1 MGFLLVCVCAAEAT
15 IIPGI
20 RDYESPD
27 SQNYGINNAMHK
39 MIHERFICPVGHG
52 GFSVEIIED
61 YVVVYDCGSTSSP
74 QMVESCIDKLALHVN
89 HVDLLFISHFD
100 KDHVNTLRYLLSS
113 VRVKQAVTSLIP
125 KELRWCYNVYTKGA
139 YMAIMNLLGEYNV
152 ESGEYR
158 GNEVEEERF
167 HYGDIWE
174 WISKSMMTQKAFTSV
189 KAKLPP
195 AGIDIKQIENPNYVE
210 REKEAINNVFKDVFG
225 GKGPNA
231 KGLIMLSQHCEGVDT
246 LGCYIAKGCI
256 RCHSLYSISDSDES
270 SCLYVG
276 DADLANRA
284 SNKAAQKF
292 LKTYRTESMLQLM
305 QIPHHGSR
313 YNVGVHFE
321 QDYRALYYFLKDRT
335 TERLQ
340 KNKRLFQSL
349 MSQKKLLVARDVC
362 KDMIYT
368 DTRIK

>member
-1 MGFLLVCVCAAEAT
+1 
-15 IIPGI
+15 
-20 RDYESPD
+20 
-27 SQNYGINNAMHK
+27 MHK

-74 QMVESCIDKLALHVN
+74 HMVESCIDKLALHVN

-113 VRVKQAVTSLIP
+113 VTVRRAVTSLIP
-125 KELRWCYNVYTKGA
+125 KELKWCYNVYTKGA
-139 YMAIMNLLGEYNV
+139 YMAIMNLLGVYNV
-152 ESGEYR
+152 ESGEYQE
-158 GNEVEEERF
+158 NEVEEKRF
-167 HYGDIWE
+167 QYGDIWE
-174 WISKSMMTQKAFTSV
+174 WISKSMMTQKEIASV

-231 KGLIMLSQHCEGVDT
+231 KGLIMLSQHCKGVEI
-246 LGCYIAKGCI
+246 LGSHVERGCCTCY
-256 RCHSLYSISDSDES
+256 SMDSIPRSDES

-276 DADLANRA
+276 DADLANRE

-292 LKTYRTESMLQLM
+292 LQTYRTESMLQLM

-321 QDYRALYYFLKDRT
+321 QDYRALYYFLNDRT
-335 TERLQ
+335 TDRLQ
-340 KNKRLFQSL
+340 KNINLFKSL
-349 MSQKKLLVARDVC
+349 MTKKKLLVARDVC
-362 KDMIYT
+362 GDLIYT
-368 DTRIK
+368 ETKIK